1 MKTLET
7 LEIMEMVE
15 SIVERWQEGEID
27 SEQALEEITEAT
39 EGKNKQLLCSI
50 GYKQTVNSVEGR
62 VNSEK
67 NGTIICGRLRTIF
80 KA

>member
-27 SEQALEEITEAT
+27 SEQALEEITTLTDKE
-39 EGKNKQLLCSI
+39 L
-50 GYKQTVNSVEGR
+50 
-62 VNSEK
+62 
-67 NGTIICGRLRTIF
+67 
-80 KA
+80 

>member
-1 MKTLET
+1 MFNYCYDKCPNNTIPRRSYQDGKEK
-7 LEIMEMVE
+7 
-15 SIVERWQEGEID
+15 
-27 SEQALEEITEAT
+27 ITEAT

-67 NGTIICGRLRTIF
+67 NGTIIYGRLRTIF